1 MRPSGEIPD
10 EQQIFRPITREKGS
24 RSSDLQL
31 EQLVIAMALNDIKE
45 MKETVDADCKTFKKE
60 VQEIRNHLKKA
71 KEESE
76 ALESE
81 LGSSFKRLKKM
92 FFEERPKKPLY
103 ARALTSDGYEEPAE
117 MSTASELDRRVIE
130 RWERQD
136 VVTRVEEEEK
146 EERKKEVPII
156 ADRLRMIR
164 QELKDLGITTKK
176 KKGDMLKELAQLKND
191 AQLQDRSLKSNF
203 EDLEKKFLEL
213 EELIQECC
221 TIKKI
226 PFSILEGS
234 KD

>member
-1 MRPSGEIPD
+1 MRPSREIPD

-60 VQEIRNHLKKA
+60 VQEIRNHLKNA

-92 FFEERPKKPLY
+92 FFEERPKKLRYVPV
-103 ARALTSDGYEEPAE
+103 RDKSWSDDAWTADVLERRTIDMWESQAAAE
-117 MSTASELDRRVIE
+117 
-130 RWERQD
+130 
-136 VVTRVEEEEK
+136 

-156 ADRLRMIR
+156 VDLLRMIR
-164 QELKDLGITTKK
+164 QELEDLGKTTKEK
-176 KKGDMLKELAQLKND
+176 TDDMLKEIIQLKSE
-191 AQLQDRSLKSNF
+191 AQLQFQSLKSKN
-203 EDLEKKFLEL
+203 EGLDKKFLEL
-213 EELIQECC
+213 EELIQGCC

-226 PFSILEGS
+226 PLSILEGS